1 MRAPAA
7 SLGLLLALSAL
18 RCAGNAAASP
28 PRPRAQSCCLGP
40 KSRAA
45 AASCSWRGWEAPGGP
60 SPARVP
66 FASSPV
72 PAALRILLG
81 LREPQ
86 AGLPGFPS
94 SPSGAPGL
102 GGTVCVYGGDVVAQH
117 PWTSVLLPGH
127 LRGLEVVLAGV
138 VWLVRCPSRARLPP
152 VSSLPKPPTPPSV
165 SRRQPGDPTVRPLEA
180 QVALEPWP
188 VDRQDPGAWS
198 SSPGSRWHL
207 VMSNVSVFKAL
218 APVSGIRAA
227 VAQSPR
233 MGKSE

>member
-45 AASCSWRGWEAPGGP
+45 AASCSWRGWETPGRP
-60 SPARVP
+60 KPPARVP
-66 FASSPV
+66 YASSLV
-72 PAALRILLG
+72 PAALRILWG

-94 SPSGAPGL
+94 SLGGAPGL
-102 GGTVCVYGGDVVAQH
+102 
-117 PWTSVLLPGH
+117 
-127 LRGLEVVLAGV
+127 RGLCVWGMSWPSIRGPLSCCLDTCGAWRSSWPALSGLAVVPPAPGY
-138 VWLVRCPSRARLPP
+138 PP

-165 SRRQPGDPTVRPLEA
+165 SQRQPGNPTVRPLEA
-180 QVALEPWP
+180 QVALEP
-188 VDRQDPGAWS
+188 
-198 SSPGSRWHL
+198 
-207 VMSNVSVFKAL
+207 
-218 APVSGIRAA
+218 
-227 VAQSPR
+227 
-233 MGKSE
+233 